1 MQKVKYARAGSV
13 DEAVALLEKTGAVA
27 RVLAGG
33 TDVIV
38 QARERRREI
47 ELFVDIK
54 GIAETQEI
62 SFSAQDG
69 LTIGAALPCY
79 RIYGNETVSRLYPA
93 LAEAAKRDRRHRD
106 PGQGEPRRE
115 PLLTP
120 HRPRTRSRQ

>member
-13 DEAVALLEKTGAVA
+13 DEAVALLEKTGPAA

-38 QARERRREI
+38 QARERRRTI

-62 SFSAQDG
+62 GYSDRDG

-79 RIYGNETVSRLYPA
+79 RIPTATRMLAVSIPPL
-93 LAEAAKRDRRHRD
+93 
-106 PGQGEPRRE
+106 PRR
-115 PLLTP
+115 
-120 HRPRTRSRQ
+120 RA